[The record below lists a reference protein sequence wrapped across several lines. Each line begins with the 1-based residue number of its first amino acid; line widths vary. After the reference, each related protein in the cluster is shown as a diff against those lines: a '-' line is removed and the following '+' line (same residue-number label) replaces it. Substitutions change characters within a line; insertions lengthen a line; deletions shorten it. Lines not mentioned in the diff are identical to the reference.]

1 MPIWRDLEE
10 PAGMGGFLALLQDAF
25 PETPAD
31 AIERDPTGAIAPP
44 LRGEL
49 IEV

>member
-25 PETPAD
+25 PETPAG
-31 AIERDPTGAIAPP
+31 AIERDLTGAIATP